1 MPSKIN
7 KLKQINYNCFYS
19 SNILEDLEVVFQGI
33 MLLVTLFITFR
44 VTNCQEYDVLILG
57 AGASGLGKNTA
68 QNAEVSLD

>member
-1 MPSKIN
+1 M
-7 KLKQINYNCFYS
+7 
-19 SNILEDLEVVFQGI
+19 EDLEVVFQGI
-33 MLLVTLFITFR
+33 MLLVTLFIAFH

>member
-33 MLLVTLFITFR
+33 MLLVTLFIAFH
-44 VTNCQEYDVLILG
+44 VTNCQESDVLILG